1 MMSKFKDKVFCIS
14 QGEKEFYLFVLTC
27 LFIGL
32 LLLIIDKIVKGSF
45 ICY

>member
-1 MMSKFKDKVFCIS
+1 MDKFKNKVFCIS
-14 QGEKEFYLFVLTC
+14 QGEKEFFLFVSTC

-32 LLLIIDKIVKGSF
+32 LLLIIDKIVKSSF